1 MIVTLHY
8 LHQLWLAFT
17 VLMQDLLAFFSTKW
31 STIADNL
38 REDGGLFGGLL
49 STFIDA
55 FVALIGDYTMLEFI
69 FTFGLGVV
77 LSIGMIRFISD
88 IAD

>member
-8 LHQLWLAFT
+8 LHQLWLAFA

-38 REDGGLFGGLL
+38 RDGGLFGGLFA
-49 STFIDA
+49 TFIDV
-55 FVALIGDYTMLEFI
+55 FVELIGDYTMLEFI
-69 FTFGLGVV
+69 FTFGLGVF
-77 LSIGMIRFISD
+77 LAIGMIRFISD